1 MKEMRESLER
11 IGSKNR
17 KGRNEARVIH
27 QGVLDTI
34 QASLCSSLAS
44 ILSVCSANE
53 LSFAARTQGPG
64 PLFVHLDFLSRADA
78 SRNWWG
84 EGSSRVWQEVQT
96 NFKGCHNKQPF
107 SAGGSQEDR
116 QRGVEMMEAPSSL
129 LLLHFSV
136 CEPQM
141 LHERSPTIR
150 AHSEESHACITA
162 AITTS
167 SHYPLTWASC
177 CLKRPHPWCQ
187 QGALWGQPAVSQLI
201 ENRN

>member
-1 MKEMRESLER
+1 MRRESFIKGSWTRCRPPSAPRSPPSCRFVLLTRSLLQLVPKDLVRCLFTWTSCHVQMLQEIDEVKAAAECDRKYKRISEAVTTNSPFLLED
-11 IGSKNR
+11 
-17 KGRNEARVIH
+17 H
-27 QGVLDTI
+27 
-34 QASLCSSLAS
+34 
-44 ILSVCSANE
+44 
-53 LSFAARTQGPG
+53 
-64 PLFVHLDFLSRADA
+64 
-78 SRNWWG
+78 
-84 EGSSRVWQEVQT
+84 
-96 NFKGCHNKQPF
+96 
-107 SAGGSQEDR
+107 

-136 CEPQM
+136 CEPHM

-167 SHYPLTWASC
+167 SHYHLTRASC
-177 CLKRPHPWCQ
+177 CLKRPHPRCQ